1 MAREPSNIDPII
13 KISEG
18 LIDHFS
24 NFTIREID
32 DIHRQLEILQ
42 PWFPVSEELNELE
55 KIESQFEILRGRLE
69 AIVSNARQG
78 TITGIEDFDLDTIM
92 NVFKMID
99 DVEKLWKKV
108 QRWSLTLLRQSELFR
123 RWLEEMLPPKS

>member
-1 MAREPSNIDPII
+1 
-13 KISEG
+13 
-18 LIDHFS
+18 
-24 NFTIREID
+24 
-32 DIHRQLEILQ
+32 
-42 PWFPVSEELNELE
+42 
-55 KIESQFEILRGRLE
+55 
-69 AIVSNARQG
+69 
-78 TITGIEDFDLDTIM
+78 M